1 MQRMII
7 SILFIFTFTAGI
19 TSQQSELYTAIAQQA
34 EEIEDQVIEWRRH
47 LHQYPE
53 LSNREFKT
61 AKYIESHLRTLGIEV
76 YTGIAKTGVVG
87 VLKTGNPGPV
97 VALRADM
104 DALPVRE
111 RVDIPFASKEEDYYL
126 GQKVGVMHA
135 CGHDSHVAML
145 MGAATILSSMK
156 DRLQG
161 TIVFVFQ
168 PAEEGAPPGEE
179 GGAKLMVEEGIIER
193 FGIDVFFG
201 LHISSALE
209 TGKIMYKPLG
219 MMAAADVF
227 NIRVLGKQTHGST
240 PWTGIDPI
248 TVSAQIILGLQTII
262 SRQTE
267 LTKEAAVISVGK
279 ITGGVRN
286 NIIPE
291 EVEMT
296 GTIRTLDTVMQ
307 RMIHEKIVRTAEGIA
322 QSAGAIAEVSI
333 IKGYPVTFNSPELTV
348 LVLPT
353 LEFTAGEKN
362 LIVTRPITGAED
374 FSFFAN
380 KVPSFFFF
388 LGGRSPET
396 SPLEAAPH
404 HTPDFFIDESG
415 FGLGIRALCN
425 LAIDYTS
432 GIHVKMDGQ

>member
-1 MQRMII
+1 MQRMIVT
-7 SILFIFTFTAGI
+7 ILFIITFTAGI
-19 TSQQSELYTAIAQQA
+19 ISQQSELYSAIAQQA
-34 EEIEDQVIEWRRH
+34 EEMEGQVIEWRRH
-47 LHQYPE
+47 IHQYPE

-61 AKYIESHLRTLGIEV
+61 AKYIENHLRTLDMEV
-76 YTGIAKTGVVG
+76 FTGIAKTGVVG

-111 RVDIPFASKEEDYYL
+111 RVNIPFASKEEDYYL

-156 DRLQG
+156 DRLKG

-179 GGAKLMVEEGIIER
+179 GGAKLMVDEGIIER

-201 LHISSALE
+201 LHISSVLE

-227 NIRVLGKQTHGST
+227 NIRVVGKQTHGST

-307 RMIHEKIVRTAEGIA
+307 RIIHEKIVRTAEGIA
-322 QSAGAIAEVSI
+322 HSAGATAEVSI
-333 IKGYPVTFNSPELTV
+333 IRGYSVTFNSPELTA

-353 LEFTAGEKN
+353 LEYTAGEKN

-396 SPLEAAPH
+396 NPMEAPPH
-404 HTPDFFIDESG
+404 HTPDFYIDESG

-425 LAIDYTS
+425 LAIDYAT
-432 GIHVKMDGQ
+432 GIHMKMEGQ